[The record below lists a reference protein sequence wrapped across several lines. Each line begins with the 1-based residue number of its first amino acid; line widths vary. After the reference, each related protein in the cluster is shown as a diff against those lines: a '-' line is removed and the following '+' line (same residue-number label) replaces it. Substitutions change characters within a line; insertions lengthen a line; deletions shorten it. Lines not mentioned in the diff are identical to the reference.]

1 MAQISWFAL
10 LEYSIIGILRE
21 REENLWV
28 FFSFLVLLS
37 YLCTRNQIVTGM
49 IKSMTINIGYQAK
62 KDNAGGNGL
71 IGNINVQT
79 PCGQGV

>member
-1 MAQISWFAL
+1 MR
-10 LEYSIIGILRE
+10 ILVKRGE
-21 REENLWV
+21 ILV
-28 FFSFLVLLS
+28 PFFSILVLLS

>member
-1 MAQISWFAL
+1 MWFLYLNNVKGKHFLAQIFGGVKYL
-10 LEYSIIGILRE
+10 L
-21 REENLWV
+21 
-28 FFSFLVLLS
+28 
-37 YLCTRNQIVTGM
+37 YLCTRNQIQTGM
-49 IKSMTINIGYQAK
+49 IKSKTINIGYQAK

>member
-1 MAQISWFAL
+1 MRKRRKSLGFL
-10 LEYSIIGILRE
+10 LFSHLIIVSLHPKSNSKR
-21 REENLWV
+21 
-28 FFSFLVLLS
+28 
-37 YLCTRNQIVTGM
+37 M

-71 IGNINVQT
+71 IGDINVQT

>member
-1 MAQISWFAL
+1 MEKL
-10 LEYSIIGILRE
+10 LYLINYLAK
-21 REENLWV
+21 EN
-28 FFSFLVLLS
+28 
-37 YLCTRNQIVTGM
+37 
-49 IKSMTINIGYQAK
+49 KINIGYQAK